1 MNADDDAAARCYQ
14 KNQQSGGVL
23 LRCHDSLLAC
33 WSIDEMEMIA

>member
-14 KNQQSGGVL
+14 KKQQSGGVL
-23 LRCHDSLLAC
+23 LRCHNSLLAS